1 MAVLAVAAMCL
12 LWYAP
17 IVFGVHRSLLALL
30 GLVAAARLALA
41 PLLTLRQMPPVR
53 TSWWRMLVLLLGA
66 FALVAGVLL
75 SVKLHFLGWA
85 FAID

>member
-1 MAVLAVAAMCL
+1 MCL